1 MKILAVDDS
10 FDWLNAHS
18 MAISDVFGED
28 AEIVLASSAFEALN
42 IYKSEYIETPFNLV
56 ITDLQMETDYEPL
69 TAGEWLIKE
78 ILALKETQNILIV
91 SSSFNIEQIADYYNV
106 DCLSKRTIISNID
119 SYYEKL
125 NNIYVF

>member
-91 SSSFNIEQIADYYNV
+91 SSTFNIEQIADYYNV

-119 SYYEKL
+119 EYYEKL
-125 NNIYVF
+125 KNIYVF